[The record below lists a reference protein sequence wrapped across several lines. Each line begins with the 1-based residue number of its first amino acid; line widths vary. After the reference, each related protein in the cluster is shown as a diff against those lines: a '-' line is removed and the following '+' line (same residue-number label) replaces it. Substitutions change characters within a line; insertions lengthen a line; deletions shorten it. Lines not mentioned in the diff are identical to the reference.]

1 MSIMS
6 DENDESNRAAEK
18 NARSHSEPAQDVHQW
33 LEDVHFA
40 TLSTISQF
48 EGIEGFPIGSV
59 APFAVDSDGK
69 PYILIAEI
77 AAHTKNLLASDK
89 MNLFIRNP
97 ESQGDPQTSWR
108 ASIIGNMKRIVS
120 PRNKD
125 KFSEEHLPNCIE
137 VTAEEEAVL
146 LARYSERVP
155 HADRYLNVH
164 NFSFWK
170 MESILKVRY
179 IAGFGRI
186 CWISGEEMEIEK
198 DSELEDIKQSS
209 IEHMNEDHEDSMI
222 TLCEGSHSFV
232 PERVELVDIEP
243 RGILMQTYGPD
254 RLVYSS
260 FGKSI
265 SASDLRVE
273 IVQLIKKARANLQ
286 SDAS

>member
-1 MSIMS
+1 MS
-6 DENDESNRAAEK
+6 DEKDESNKAAEK
-18 NARSHSEPAQDVHQW
+18 NARSQSEPAQDVHQW

-40 TLSTISQF
+40 TLSTISQVG
-48 EGIEGFPIGSV
+48 GIEGFPIGSV

-77 AAHTKNLLASDK
+77 AAHTKNLLTSNK
-89 MNLFIRNP
+89 MNLFIRDP

-108 ASIIGNMKRIVS
+108 ASLVGNMKRIAS

-125 KFSEEHLPNCIE
+125 KFSEEHLQDCIQ
-137 VTAEEEAVL
+137 VTAEEVDIL

-155 HADRYLNVH
+155 HADRYLKVH

-186 CWISGEEMEIEK
+186 CWIEGDEMEIEK
-198 DSELEDIKQSS
+198 DSELDEIKQSS

-222 TLCEGSHSFV
+222 TLCEGAHSFV
-232 PERVELVDIEP
+232 PERVELLDIES
-243 RGILMQTYGPD
+243 RGILMQTYEPD

-260 FGKSI
+260 FGKAI
-265 SASDLRVE
+265 TASDLRVE
-273 IVQLIKKARANLQ
+273 IVKLIKKARANIPKDE
-286 SDAS
+286 S

>member
-1 MSIMS
+1 MS
-6 DENDESNRAAEK
+6 DEKDESNKAAEK
-18 NARSHSEPAQDVHQW
+18 NARSQSEPAQDVHQW

-40 TLSTISQF
+40 TLSTISQVD
-48 EGIEGFPIGSV
+48 GIEGFPIGSV

-77 AAHTKNLLASDK
+77 AAHTKNLLTSNK

-108 ASIIGNMKRIVS
+108 ASLVGNMKRIAS

-125 KFSEEHLPNCIE
+125 KFSEEHLRDCIQ
-137 VTAEEEAVL
+137 VTTEEEDIL

-155 HADRYLNVH
+155 HADRYLKVH

-186 CWISGEEMEIEK
+186 CWIEGDEMEIEK
-198 DSELEDIKQSS
+198 DSELDEIKQSS

-222 TLCEGSHSFV
+222 TLCEGAYSFI
-232 PERVELVDIEP
+232 PERVELLDIEP
-243 RGILMQTYGPD
+243 RGILMQTYEPD

-260 FGKSI
+260 FGKAI
-265 SASDLRVE
+265 TASDLRVE
-273 IVQLIKKARANLQ
+273 IVKLIKKARANIPKDE
-286 SDAS
+286 S